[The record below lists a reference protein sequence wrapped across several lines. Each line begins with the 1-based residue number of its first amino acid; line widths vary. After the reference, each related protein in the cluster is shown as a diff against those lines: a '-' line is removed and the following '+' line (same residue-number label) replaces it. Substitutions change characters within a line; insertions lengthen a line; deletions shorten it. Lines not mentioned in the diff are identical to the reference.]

1 MKLIKWD
8 PLRDLLSFQERVNRL
23 QGAKVSDSH
32 LKRGPSWCPALD
44 ILETSDAYVVW
55 AELPGVGKDNI
66 EIEVIGRKVILSGS
80 RTVENEYESAEYKS
94 VERVQGYFQRSFE
107 LPGPI
112 DVDSSVA
119 KYVDGVLQLYLPKA
133 AEIEDRC
140 VRIECMG

>member
-23 QGAKVSDSH
+23 QGSRRPDFPID
-32 LKRGPSWCPALD
+32 RGPSWCPALD

-55 AELPGVGKDNI
+55 AELPGVGKNNI

-94 VERVQGYFQRSFE
+94 VERVQGFFQRSFD

-112 DVDSSVA
+112 DVENSAA
-119 KYVDGVLQLYLPKA
+119 KYVDGVLQLYLPKT
-133 AEIEDRC
+133 EQVEDRC
-140 VRIECMG
+140 VKIECAG